1 MVRSFWKNIH
11 TLHSYQTILKTKQL
25 NEEGLTICPVTPN
38 SDLGLDFD
46 GVMTEEM
53 INLIE
58 DQKKPLSLLC
68 GNNSSSSSS
77 SKKVSNQELVDKAK
91 PGFYIV
97 AKYLRNFS
105 YSFPTSDGF
114 SSVIRIR
121 ISYSNV
127 GSKFLPLVGTECN
140 Q

>member
-68 GNNSSSSSS
+68 GNNSSGSSSS

-91 PGFYIV
+91 AGFQIDFLIEY
-97 AKYLRNFS
+97 K
-105 YSFPTSDGF
+105 
-114 SSVIRIR
+114 
-121 ISYSNV
+121 NV
-127 GSKFLPLVGTECN
+127 QDDQL
-140 Q
+140 